1 MTAMDTSPKSTN
13 GSLLDLNWT
22 AGMLPVVNGANGS
35 KAVTNPTKP
44 NTCQPPSPYPPLTNS
59 KHPNGSACPFSI
71 TSTLCSPG

>member
-35 KAVTNPTKP
+35 IPDLEIHIPIVNI
-44 NTCQPPSPYPPLTNS
+44 CWQE
-59 KHPNGSACPFSI
+59 
-71 TSTLCSPG
+71 